1 MKRSVKRRDNYEQGR
16 IRARDRLKRDI
27 KDIDIVTNNLLSGS
41 DGALKIKKIENVVN
55 YVTILDCNY
64 RKYYFY
70 FVHFLLLLSFSTIT
84 AFQN

>member
-41 DGALKIKKIENVVN
+41 DGALKIEKLKCSKLCH
-55 YVTILDCNY
+55 YTRL
-64 RKYYFY
+64 
-70 FVHFLLLLSFSTIT
+70 
-84 AFQN
+84 